1 MNIVEIEGI
10 GPTYAEKLVGAG
22 VRTTEDLLEK
32 GATSEGRD
40 SLATTTGIG
49 AGLILD
55 WVNHVDLMRINGVG
69 PEFAEMLEKA
79 GVDSIP
85 ELAQRNPQNLHV
97 KLMEVNE
104 GMKIANRTPG
114 LSEVEKWITEAD
126 TLPRTV
132 HH

>member
-10 GPTYAEKLVGAG
+10 GPAYAEKLVTAG
-22 VRTTEDLLEK
+22 VRTTDDLLEK
-32 GATSEGRD
+32 GATSQGRD
-40 SLATTTGIG
+40 TLATKTGIG
-49 AGLILD
+49 VSLILD

-79 GVDSIP
+79 GVDSIL
-85 ELAQRNPQNLHV
+85 ELAQRKPENLHI
-97 KLMEVNE
+97 KLTEVNAK
-104 GMKIANRTPG
+104 MNIANRTPG
-114 LSEVEKWITEAD
+114 LTEVEKWITEAD